1 MTVNELLEAL
11 TEVRDVH
18 QAGDLPV
25 ALATFCEPSHEP
37 ALSGFAL
44 EHIELRVVAGYRQ
57 CILSDATSLRKFD
70 AQWQAAR
77 N

>member
-1 MTVNELLEAL
+1 MTVDELLEAL

-25 ALATFCEPSHEP
+25 ALATFCDPSNEPT
-37 ALSGFAL
+37 LSGFAL
-44 EHIELRVVAGYRQ
+44 EHIELRVIAGYRQ

-70 AQWQAAR
+70 VQCQAVR